1 MNEFQQNNLDK
12 LVLSTDKMKQLTVD
26 NPNHFKTSRLGQSMT
41 NYSNQLEREIQGKR
55 RRNRTFKYGTIVY
68 VDFGINFGSEFS
80 APHYAVTLSKDDKK
94 NKNTITVIPLT
105 SKPGFDN
112 IPLKFNLAE
121 GLGLLTTK
129 LIEEAQDK
137 VHQELVNH
145 FGDYDDLDL
154 LKFELISSER
164 FDEIERIEDLIGR
177 LTDSVISA
185 GKRLEKYQSDLD
197 KTTYAKLDAITTI
210 DKAKIYK
217 PSGPLDALGIA
228 QLLEPQMK
236 ILCDEIK
243 SRFLI

>member
-55 RRNRTFKYGTIVY
+55 RRNRTFKYGTIIY

-137 VHQELVNH
+137 VYQELVNH